1 MDEVFHLEM
10 KAGSAAG
17 RRFSV
22 RPEGSRAGRA
32 RRNEISVDDNLLSRH
47 HCRFYFK
54 DGHLF
59 VQDLDSANGT
69 MVNARAVRD
78 VRLAVGDIVAI
89 GGTLLKV
96 LHDGERSALRLQA
109 PGPAAVHSGSPR
121 DVQSRVEAVLDEER
135 PLPLFVRSAAWII
148 MALWWAFLAYSLLG
162 PVARREKAAP
172 PSPRPADQAA
182 ATALPAP
189 ADTDGMTQRLREMG
203 ISAQQLGQLDALK
216 RTVTDSLEGEDYARA
231 LELVALAA
239 SFQNSDAAR
248 REILALSSFV
258 REVSRVDDL
267 IAEAFVERIGSETT
281 IRRGESSIS
290 FVPKA
295 VAGRQVSGKYLG
307 PEGERLLTFKIS
319 SLTPAERS
327 RWLGKADTPERCA
340 MQCILQM
347 RAGDYVA
354 ARILAANAGP
364 LADALTEKIAAQ
376 PDS

>member
-109 PGPAAVHSGSPR
+109 PGPAAVYSGSPR